1 MAEITVDG
9 KTYPLRATM
18 RAWRD
23 FETQSGV
30 KMAEIAE
37 ADVTRVPEL
46 LWHCAAAGCRKDK
59 KEFDITLDE
68 WMDAIT
74 TDDLVEMQE
83 TIQELLGVKKK

>member
-1 MAEITVDG
+1 MAEITIDG

-59 KEFDITLDE
+59 KDFHITLDD